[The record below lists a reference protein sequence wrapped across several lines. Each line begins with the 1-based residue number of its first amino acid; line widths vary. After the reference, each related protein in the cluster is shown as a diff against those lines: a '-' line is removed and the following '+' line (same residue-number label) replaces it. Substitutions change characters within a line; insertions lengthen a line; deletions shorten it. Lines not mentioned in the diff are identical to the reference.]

1 MIEKTDLLLQKMCKD
16 GRLAKLAIS
25 ETGFIFDPQTGQSF
39 TLNQTGLLAL
49 DLLKRG
55 NSLENA
61 AQYLSDEYD
70 VPMEVAA
77 SSLEAFLF
85 QLGRYL

>member
-1 MIEKTDLLLQKMCKD
+1 MENTDIVLQRICSD
-16 GRLAKLAIS
+16 GRLARLAVS
-25 ETGFIFDPQTGQSF
+25 ETGFIFDPQTGQSY

-49 DLLKRG
+49 DLIKRG
-55 NSLENA
+55 NSVQKA

-70 VPMEVAA
+70 VSMEVAA